1 MEKRH
6 CFWAPG
12 KSFESNLGG
21 FFREIKGASE
31 KKNPAICGGGVAG
44 EKWPREARQTVL
56 PINSPKRINK
66 KILAGQVGFGWCLS
80 NEASGKKSFLGS
92 HLQTILVFLR
102 DFLVKKA

>member
-6 CFWAPG
+6 YFWAPG

-31 KKNPAICGGGVAG
+31 KNKPVICGGGEAG

-66 KILAGQVGFGWCLS
+66 KTLAGQVCSGWCLA
-80 NEASGKKSFLGS
+80 NEASGKKMLFWVVISKLFLY
-92 HLQTILVFLR
+92 F
-102 DFLVKKA
+102 